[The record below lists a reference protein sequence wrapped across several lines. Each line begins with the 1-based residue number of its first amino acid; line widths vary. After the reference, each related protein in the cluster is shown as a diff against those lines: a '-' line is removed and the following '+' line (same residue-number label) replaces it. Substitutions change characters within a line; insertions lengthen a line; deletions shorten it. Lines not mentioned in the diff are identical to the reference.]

1 MSTYELFS
9 ELTDK
14 NTVGYLTET
23 EWKEMVTESLDE
35 KIIEKIYIKS
45 LNKIYDNIKSH
56 WLNNTSYA
64 FEETIPITELRSQP
78 NNTFYGDEQSQSQ
91 LYPLDPAKKI
101 KTKTEKTD
109 PYKAIIQIEKDEMA
123 SRYNE
128 YIQFANKGIPKH
140 KSELIERLK
149 QRLETLE
156 ANHNTQQVKNDLLKN
171 IVDTKIKIDYFEQ
184 KEIDLLKY
192 FLNEIKDTSKTD
204 TSKADTSKADTK
216 EIIFTVSSSP
226 LTEQELHPHFMT
238 YFVLFLLA
246 LLVGWLVPIKLITN
260 AIVVFLCFNAMD
272 LCTTNKCF
280 AHMV

>member
-45 LNKIYDNIKSH
+45 LNKIYDNITSH
-56 WLNNTSYA
+56 WLNKTSYA
-64 FEETIPITELRSQP
+64 FEETIPITELRSEP
-78 NNTFYGDEQSQSQ
+78 NN
-91 LYPLDPAKKI
+91 ANKKFERAI
-101 KTKTEKTD
+101 EIEKKD

-128 YIQFANKGIPKH
+128 YIQFANKGIFSH
-140 KSELIERLK
+140 KRALIERLK
-149 QRLETLE
+149 KRLETLE
-156 ANHNTQQVKNDLLKN
+156 ANHNTQEAKNNLLKN
-171 IVDTKIKIDYFEQ
+171 IVDTKIKIDYIEK

-192 FLNEIKDTSKTD
+192 FLNEIKDTSE
-204 TSKADTSKADTK
+204 ADTSEEKAK
-216 EIIFTVSSSP
+216 EIIFTLSPLTPP
-226 LTEQELHPHFMT
+226 LTEQELHPNFMT

-246 LLVGWLVPIKLITN
+246 FLVGWFLPFKVITN
-260 AIVVFLCFNAMD
+260 AIVFFLCFNALD
-272 LCTTNKCF
+272 LCMANKCF
-280 AHMV
+280 SHMV